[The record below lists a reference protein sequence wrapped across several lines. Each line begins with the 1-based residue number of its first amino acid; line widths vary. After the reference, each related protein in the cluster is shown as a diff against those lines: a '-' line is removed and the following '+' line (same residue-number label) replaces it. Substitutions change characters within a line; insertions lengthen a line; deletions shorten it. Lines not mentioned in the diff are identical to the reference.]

1 MKSLTTA
8 LLAVTFLI
16 GSTAAFAADKM
27 TAAKT
32 VENLKAAITG
42 ETTASAKYAA
52 YAKKAREEGLLRIA
66 YLFDAASKAEGIH
79 AANHR
84 AVIEQMGV
92 TMGEIAPKFD
102 VKSTRE
108 NLRDAITGESYE
120 VATMYPGF
128 IKTANAE
135 KANAAMLS
143 FNYAY
148 KTEQKHK
155 ELYTRAL
162 AALEQNKVDTLP
174 SRYLVCPTCG
184 NTYDNEGAA
193 RCSLCLTSKD
203 RFQTFDR

>member
-1 MKSLTTA
+1 MKKLSVV
-8 LLAVTFLI
+8 LLAASLLI
-16 GSTAAFAADKM
+16 AATSAFGIEKASTI
-27 TAAKT
+27 KT
-32 VENLKAAITG
+32 VENLKAAVTG

-52 YAKKAREEGLLRIA
+52 YAKKAREEGLARIA

-84 AVIEQMGV
+84 AVLEQMGEK
-92 TMGEIAPKFD
+92 MGEVTPKFE
-102 VKSTRE
+102 VKSTKE
-108 NLRDAITGESYE
+108 NLMDAIAGESYE
-120 VATMYPGF
+120 VATMYPEF
-128 IKTANAE
+128 LKEANTA
-135 KANAAMLS
+135 KANAALLS

-184 NTYDNEGAA
+184 NTYDNEAAA
-193 RCSLCLTSKD
+193 RCGICLTPKD
-203 RFQTFDR
+203 RFITFEK

>member
-1 MKSLTTA
+1 MKKLTA
-8 LLAVTFLI
+8 VLLAVTILVAGTVAFA
-16 GSTAAFAADKM
+16 GEKTAAV
-27 TAAKT
+27 KT

-52 YAKKAREEGLLRIA
+52 FAKKAREEGLLSIA

-92 TMGEIAPKFD
+92 TMGNITPKFE
-102 VKSTRE
+102 VKSTKE

-120 VATMYPGF
+120 VATMYPDF

-135 KANAAMLS
+135 KANAALLS

-155 ELYTRAL
+155 ELYARAL

-174 SRYLVCPTCG
+174 SQYLVCPTCG
-184 NTYDNEGAA
+184 NTYDNEAAA
-193 RCSLCLTSKD
+193 RCGICLTTKD
-203 RFQTFDR
+203 RFLTFAK